1 MSDSVF
7 IKSIHIREMFGL
19 YDFNIHIPEDH
30 RVSLLTGPNGSGK
43 TKILETIYRFCR
55 NSYTTDYPVK
65 RFNIVLSDK
74 TDMNI
79 CKRPNRQKKPLP
91 ISPINPVLISPETAD
106 IFPLS
111 APLDKNI
118 SRYSERYIDYM
129 NVLNGRLDGSGL
141 LHCSTNIDHNLFHY
155 TVGDFHTNICDQ
167 SFSKL
172 SSGHKWLVQLWY
184 QILFSEGENRLLLID
199 TPETLMHICIQE
211 TFLDDLIEMC
221 EKYDM
226 RAIVVTHSPYIVSSH
241 ANLVLNK
248 NGPRYKRPT
257 FGHTEF
263 KNV

>member
-1 MSDSVF
+1 MSSNVF
-7 IKSIHIREMFGL
+7 IKSIHIREMFDQ

-30 RVSLLTGPNGSGK
+30 RVSILTGPNGSGK
-43 TKILETIYRFCR
+43 TKILETIDRFCH
-55 NSYTTDYPVK
+55 NNYTTDYPVK

-79 CKRPNRQKKPLP
+79 CKQPNRRKKPFS
-91 ISPINPVLISPETAD
+91 ISPISSTFISPEADD

-111 APLDKNI
+111 APLNTNM
-118 SRYSERYIDYM
+118 SMYRERCIDYTNM
-129 NVLNGRLDGSGL
+129 LNSGL
-141 LHCSTNIDHNLFHY
+141 PYASIDIDCNPNNFNQ
-155 TVGDFHTNICDQ
+155 TEFN
-167 SFSKL
+167 KL
-172 SSGHKWLVQLWY
+172 SSGYKWLIQLWY
-184 QILFSEGENRLLLID
+184 QILFSEDINRLLLID
-199 TPETLMHICIQE
+199 TPETFMHICVQE

-248 NGPRYKRPT
+248 NGPKYKRPT